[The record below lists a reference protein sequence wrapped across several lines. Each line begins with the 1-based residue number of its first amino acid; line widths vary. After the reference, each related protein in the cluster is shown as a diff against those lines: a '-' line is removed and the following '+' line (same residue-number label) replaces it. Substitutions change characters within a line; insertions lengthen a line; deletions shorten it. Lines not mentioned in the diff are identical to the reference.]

1 MNSWTENLI
10 HYWRSE
16 QVQLNNGT
24 LIEMISEAE
33 EILHFRFPGEFK
45 ELYLQ
50 MDGFAA
56 IGKGLPFSMWSIDR
70 ILYEHAP
77 TGGSFIGFAEL
88 LQHPVVLGFKMHTT
102 GIYLRSKPETPV
114 AASFRESLELI
125 IHHSELLMQT

>member
-10 HYWRSE
+10 RYWRSE
-16 QVQLNNGT
+16 QVQLNEGT

-56 IGKGLPFSMWSIDR
+56 IGKGLPFSMWSVDR
-70 ILYEHAP
+70 ILYEHAHHAGP
-77 TGGSFIGFAEL
+77 FIGFAEL
-88 LQHPVVLGFKMHTT
+88 IQHPVVLGFRKQAA
-102 GIYLRSKPETPV
+102 GIYLRDKPEAPV
-114 AASFRESLELI
+114 AASFREGLELI
-125 IHHSELLMQT
+125 VHHSELLIH